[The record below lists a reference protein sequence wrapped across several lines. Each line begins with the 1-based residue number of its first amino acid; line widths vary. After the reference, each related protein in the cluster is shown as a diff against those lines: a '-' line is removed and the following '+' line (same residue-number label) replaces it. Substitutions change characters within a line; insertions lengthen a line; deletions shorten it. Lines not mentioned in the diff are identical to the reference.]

1 MRRLR
6 RREARALRPLLTAIQ
21 QGRGEDLGHP
31 SAVGGGVD
39 VPDGGAVD
47 GLAGLLHREPEP
59 LRPLGP
65 DQWGEPLRA
74 LRVDIHLL
82 HARIVPGI
90 APPQP
95 QERPGNAKGPRRVR
109 SEAQGGLE
117 SNRNED
123 SSGG

>member
-1 MRRLR
+1 M
-6 RREARALRPLLTAIQ
+6 TAIQ

-82 HARIVPGI
+82 YARIVPGI
-90 APPQP
+90 AHRSRRDDRETPKALAEWGQKHKAALSGTGMRT
-95 QERPGNAKGPRRVR
+95 RPVGRGP
-109 SEAQGGLE
+109 E
-117 SNRNED
+117 
-123 SSGG
+123 